1 MAKYWIRDGKIL
13 ALFGLEN
20 QTNTDRDMP
29 MRIFSYDGSSYKS
42 QLMKTANDGQ
52 DDARYPIITLV
63 LYFGEKR
70 WGERGVSLKG
80 MFGGPDELQKYM
92 QNYCVYVFEIAH
104 LSEEELKKFRS
115 DFGFL
120 AEFMVRKRKSEPFR
134 ITQDQ
139 EIIHVD
145 AVLKMLSVFAEDEYV
160 ERVGKA
166 LAKRQEKGERI
177 MGCNISK
184 AWMDLGRKEGIRE
197 GIEETNKEMNLFI
210 TYMLRDNRVEELK
223 RSASDSTFQKK
234 LFEEYGLS
242 K

>member
-1 MAKYWIRDGKIL
+1 M
-13 ALFGLEN
+13 
-20 QTNTDRDMP
+20 
-29 MRIFSYDGSSYKS
+29 
-42 QLMKTANDGQ
+42 
-52 DDARYPIITLV
+52 
-63 LYFGEKR
+63 
-70 WGERGVSLKG
+70 
-80 MFGGPDELQKYM
+80 
-92 QNYCVYVFEIAH
+92 
-104 LSEEELKKFRS
+104 KKFRS

-120 AEFMVRKRKSEPFR
+120 AEFMVCKRKSEPFR

-160 ERVGKA
+160 EKVSKV

-184 AWMDLGRKEGIRE
+184 AWMDLGRKEGIQEGIRE
-197 GIEETNKEMNLFI
+197 GIEVNSKEMNLFI
-210 TYMLRDNRVEELK
+210 TYMLRDNRIEELK
-223 RSASDSTFQKK
+223 RSASDSTLQKK